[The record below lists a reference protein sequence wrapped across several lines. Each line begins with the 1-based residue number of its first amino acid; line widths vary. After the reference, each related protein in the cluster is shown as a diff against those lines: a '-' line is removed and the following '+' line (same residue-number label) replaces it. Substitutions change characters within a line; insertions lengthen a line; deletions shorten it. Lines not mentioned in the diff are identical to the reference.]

1 MKYSRR
7 NFVKQA
13 AVGGIGAA
21 MPGEGG
27 LPDPVH
33 APAFPDFTRGKW
45 ITNKPVSGLTD
56 EY

>member
-45 ITNKPVSGLTD
+45 ITNNPVSGLTD